1 MQIRSFRG
9 SGEPAWV
16 NALLLKC
23 AFLFGTRSAQSIRAS
38 GHNLPHQK
46 AGHVTAPDQCCKAS
60 ESSCQGAVHTW

>member
-1 MQIRSFRG
+1 MRQVSGQIGDTNWRGHDEVMQIRSFWG

-38 GHNLPHQK
+38 GHTCRSNR
-46 AGHVTAPDQCCKAS
+46 PD
-60 ESSCQGAVHTW
+60 T